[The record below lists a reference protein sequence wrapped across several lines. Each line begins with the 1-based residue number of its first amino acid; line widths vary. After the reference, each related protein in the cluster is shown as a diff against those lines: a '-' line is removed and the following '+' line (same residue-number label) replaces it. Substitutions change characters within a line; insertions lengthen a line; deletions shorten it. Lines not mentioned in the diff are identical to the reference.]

1 MAKTAKAAR
10 QKEKESVS
18 KSRST
23 AVTADSKAAKP
34 KGKAKRGDRR
44 RRTRKRE
51 AIENRP
57 VLEPNA
63 AGVDIGAREVYM
75 AVPPDRDKQ
84 PVRIFE
90 TFTADLQELANWL
103 TACGITT
110 MESTGV

>member
-10 QKEKESVS
+10 QKEKESGS

-44 RRTRKRE
+44 RRRRKRE

-63 AGVDIGAREVYM
+63 AGVDIGAREVYV
-75 AVPPDRDKQ
+75 AVPRT
-84 PVRIFE
+84 E
-90 TFTADLQELANWL
+90 TSSRYESSRLLPPICKNWP
-103 TACGITT
+103 
-110 MESTGV
+110 TG